1 MGKFRREITE
11 REITGREIDHAGR
24 EIPEFLR
31 RDAAEFLRRD
41 AAEPQEPVDERS
53 LLRRSLGNSTQQID
67 GLITELRIMKERIQ
81 LESERVQREIMGY
94 ASMSQAAMESTKI
107 IAESLTNFTKAPEA
121 PAVSE

>member
-1 MGKFRREITE
+1 MSKFR

-31 RDAAEFLRRD
+31 RDAE
-41 AAEPQEPVDERS
+41 EPPQERVDERS

-94 ASMSQAAMESTKI
+94 ASMSQAAMQSTKI

-121 PAVSE
+121 SDAPAVSE